1 MGLMDKPKQDFEQDY
16 ISIKNFILY
25 LAFTQKEP
33 VETVVSWLLY
43 NGFDQDITSYNVD
56 KHYRTYEC
64 KKKKGKDK
72 NIVDFFSQISIDT
85 YHAYHEFENNIDHE
99 SYSHSYKLVDDY
111 FFLAFEDLDKLDYLK
126 NFDIDIREATKYSYT
141 IYNCDNVT
149 VKTKLKHPLV
159 RTGLTWINFS
169 LEERNS
175 KQASNTAK
183 GHDDNALAI
192 SLDYITRQIEWAAS
206 GESNPSEDHE
216 KDEQLISENQITNSR
231 NQDSKLIAVLALLL
245 ARKSSAYTIGD
256 NKPNA
261 TQISNAIYQ
270 FAIDDLQIA
279 DEDTNGLKANI
290 AKISKSIQ
298 EHTDILYKQPL
309 KKP

>member
-1 MGLMDKPKQDFEQDY
+1 MVMGLMDKPKQDFKQDY
-16 ISIKNFILY
+16 ISIKDFILY

-33 VETVVSWLLY
+33 VETIVSWLLY
-43 NGFDQDITSYNVD
+43 NGFDQDITSYNID

-72 NIVDFFSQISIDT
+72 NIVAFFGQISIDT
-85 YHAYHEFENNIDHE
+85 YHAYYEFEHDTDSE
-99 SYSHSYKLVDDY
+99 SYSHSYKLVNDY
-111 FFLAFEDLDKLDYLK
+111 FFLAFKDLDKLDYLK
-126 NFDIDIREATKYSYT
+126 DFDIDIREATKYNYT
-141 IYNCDNVT
+141 IYDCDNVT
-149 VKTKLKHPLV
+149 VKTKVKNPLV
-159 RTGLTWINFS
+159 RVGLTWMDFS
-169 LEERNS
+169 LEESNR
-175 KQASNTAK
+175 KQASNTVM
-183 GHDDNALAI
+183 GHDDNALTV
-192 SLDYITRQIEWAAS
+192 SLDYIARQIEWAAS
-206 GESNPSEDHE
+206 GEPDPSEDQ
-216 KDEQLISENQITNSR
+216 QLISENQTTNSR

-290 AKISKSIQ
+290 NKISKSIQ

-309 KKP
+309 KKS